1 MLNLRAEVNMQFT
14 QLIREP
20 IPTFEKQSFFQ
31 KKQKWLDADKIATVY
46 RQECEEELMDLVRR
60 LMRKPRPDFY
70 GSNDGAGAGML

>member
-20 IPTFEKQSFFQ
+20 VPTFEKQSFFQ

-60 LMRKPRPDFY
+60 LMRKPRPNFD